1 MIRLPRWIW
10 VGTWLL
16 AFVAGMVNV
25 VGFLSI
31 SQQAVTHLTGTT
43 SLLAIAVIERDA
55 HLITLLGAIL
65 LAFFLGSLISGLIIR
80 DKVLRLGR
88 RYGAVLMLESL
99 TLVVATM
106 LLQRHHM
113 AGLWLAAA
121 ACGLQNG
128 MATTYS
134 KAVVRTTHLSGM
146 FTDLGIFLGQAMRGV
161 AVEPRRLILCLTVI
175 SAFFCGGLAG
185 ALSFRQL
192 GYDTLLIPALLTGLT
207 GMGYLLLRWQSV
219 KKRPQPKQ
227 HGQAH

>member
-1 MIRLPRWIW
+1 MTTLPRWIW

-16 AFVAGMVNV
+16 AFIAGMINV

-43 SLLAIAVIERDA
+43 SLLAIALIEHDA
-55 HLITLLGAIL
+55 HHMVLLSAIL
-65 LAFFLGSLISGLIIR
+65 LAFFFGSLTSGLIIQ

-88 RYGAVLMLESL
+88 RYGAVLILESL
-99 TLVVATM
+99 ILVLATA

-113 AGLWLAAA
+113 AGRWLAAA

-134 KAVVRTTHLSGM
+134 KAVIRTTHLSGM
-146 FTDLGIFLGQAMRGV
+146 FTDLGIFLGQALRGV
-161 AVEPRRLILCLTVI
+161 AVEPRRLMLCLVVI

-185 ALSFRQL
+185 ALSFQEI
-192 GYDTLLIPALLTGLT
+192 GYNTLLIPAGLTGLT
-207 GMGYLLLRWQSV
+207 GVSYMLLRWNAL
-219 KKRPQPKQ
+219 RPNK
-227 HGQAH
+227 

>member
-1 MIRLPRWIW
+1 MIALPRWVW
-10 VGTWLL
+10 TGTWLL

-43 SLLAIAVIERDA
+43 SLLAIAVIENDV
-55 HLITLLGAIL
+55 HHMILLSAIL
-65 LAFFLGSLISGLIIR
+65 LAFFLGSLTSGLIIR

-88 RYGAVLMLESL
+88 RYGAVLLLESL
-99 TLVVATM
+99 ILVVATA
-106 LLQRHHM
+106 LLHRHHM

-146 FTDLGIFLGQAMRGV
+146 FTDLGIFLGQALRGI
-161 AVEPRRLILCLTVI
+161 AIEPKRLILCLTVI
-175 SAFFCGGLAG
+175 SAYFTGGLAG
-185 ALSFRQL
+185 ALAFRSL
-192 GYDTLLIPALLTGLT
+192 GYDTLLIPALLTGLA
-207 GMGYLLLRWQSV
+207 GMLYLLMRWQSRRQ
-219 KKRPQPKQ
+219 RP
-227 HGQAH
+227 GAA

>member
-1 MIRLPRWIW
+1 MTTLPRWIW

-16 AFVAGMVNV
+16 AFVAGMINV

-43 SLLAIAVIERDA
+43 SLLAIAVIDQDA
-55 HLITLLGAIL
+55 HHMLLLGAIL
-65 LAFFLGSLISGLIIR
+65 LAFFLGSLTSGLIIR

-99 TLVVATM
+99 ILVIATA
-106 LLQRHHM
+106 LLHRHLM

-146 FTDLGIFLGQAMRGV
+146 FTDLGIFLGQALRGV

-175 SAFFCGGLAG
+175 SAFFSGGLAG
-185 ALSFRQL
+185 ALGFRQL
-192 GYDTLLIPALLTGLT
+192 SYDTLLIPALLTGLA
-207 GMGYLLLRWQSV
+207 GMGYLVLRWRS
-219 KKRPQPKQ
+219 Q
-227 HGQAH
+227 HSKSKLKP

>member
-1 MIRLPRWIW
+1 MTTLPRWIW

-16 AFVAGMVNV
+16 AFIAGMINV

-43 SLLAIAVIERDA
+43 SLLAIALIEHDA
-55 HLITLLGAIL
+55 HHMVLLSAIL
-65 LAFFLGSLISGLIIR
+65 LAFFLGSLTSGLIIQ

-88 RYGAVLMLESL
+88 RYGAVLILESL
-99 TLVVATM
+99 ILVLATA

-134 KAVVRTTHLSGM
+134 KAVIRTTHLSGM
-146 FTDLGIFLGQAMRGV
+146 FTDLGIFLGQALRGV
-161 AVEPRRLILCLTVI
+161 AVEPRRLMLCLVVI

-185 ALSFRQL
+185 ALSFQEI
-192 GYDTLLIPALLTGLT
+192 GYNTLLIPAGLTGLT
-207 GMGYLLLRWQSV
+207 GVSYMLLRWYAL
-219 KKRPQPKQ
+219 RPNK
-227 HGQAH
+227 

>member
-1 MIRLPRWIW
+1 MTTLPRWIW

-16 AFVAGMVNV
+16 AFIAGMINV

-43 SLLAIAVIERDA
+43 SLFAIAVIEHDA
-55 HLITLLGAIL
+55 HQMLLLGAIL
-65 LAFFLGSLISGLIIR
+65 LAFFFGSLISGLIIQ

-88 RYGAVLMLESL
+88 RYGAVLILESL
-99 TLVVATM
+99 ILVLATA

-134 KAVVRTTHLSGM
+134 KAVIRTTHLSGM
-146 FTDLGIFLGQAMRGV
+146 FTDLGIFLGQALRGV
-161 AVEPRRLILCLTVI
+161 AVEPRRLMLCLVVI

-185 ALSFRQL
+185 AVSFQEI
-192 GYDTLLIPALLTGLT
+192 GYNTLLIPAGLTGLT
-207 GMGYLLLRWQSV
+207 GVSYMLLRWYAL
-219 KKRPQPKQ
+219 RPNK
-227 HGQAH
+227 

>member
-1 MIRLPRWIW
+1 MTTLPRWIW

-16 AFVAGMVNV
+16 AFVAGMINV

-43 SLLAIAVIERDA
+43 SLLAIALIEHDT
-55 HLITLLGAIL
+55 HHMVLLGAIL

-88 RYGAVLMLESL
+88 RYGAVLMLESVIL
-99 TLVVATM
+99 ILATV

-146 FTDLGIFLGQAMRGV
+146 FTDLGIFLGQALRGV
-161 AVEPRRLILCLTVI
+161 AVESRRLILCLTVI

-185 ALSFRQL
+185 ALGFRQL
-192 GYDTLLIPALLTGLT
+192 GYDTLLIPALLTGLM
-207 GMGYLLLRWQSV
+207 GMSYFLLRWHSI
-219 KKRPQPKQ
+219 KKTR
-227 HGQAH
+227 

>member
-1 MIRLPRWIW
+1 MTLLPRWVW

-25 VGFLSI
+25 VGFLSL

-43 SLLAIAVIERDA
+43 SLLAIAVIEHDA
-55 HLITLLGAIL
+55 HHMILLGAIL

-80 DKVLRLGR
+80 DQVLRLGR
-88 RYGAVLMLESL
+88 RYGAVLLLESL
-99 TLVVATM
+99 ILVVATM
-106 LLQRHHM
+106 FLNRQHL
-113 AGLWLAAA
+113 AGLWCAAA

-146 FTDLGIFLGQAMRGV
+146 FTDLGIFLGQALRGV

-175 SAFFCGGLAG
+175 SAFFCGGLAATLG
-185 ALSFRQL
+185 FRAL
-192 GYDTLLIPALLTGLT
+192 GYDTLLIPAVLTGLT
-207 GMGYLLLRWQSV
+207 AVSYLLLRTRV
-219 KKRPQPKQ
+219 
-227 HGQAH
+227 AHA